1 MLWLIT
7 LLVGA
12 LIVVGGWYLW
22 GVILEGWGV
31 KHVPPPHPVP
41 WVTSADGTSARTV
54 HLTLSKA
61 PGQILVERYWAYD
74 GTTFDFLT
82 GENEVV
88 DHIILPEIADLL
100 PERLFKYRARYTSS
114 TSAPWSDPKPEDGKE
129 ARTLAEAL
137 KGELT
142 LTSAAWEG
150 WTLIQRFEARAISRS
165 GDKAALP
172 CAPALRARQ

>member
-61 PGQILVERYWAYD
+61 PGQVLVQRYWPYD
-74 GTTFDFLT
+74 GSTFEFLT

-88 DHIILPEIADLL
+88 DQIILPEIADLL

-114 TSAPWSDPKPEDGKE
+114 TSAPWSVPNLNMAKRPEHWRKHSKASSPLQIRVGK
-129 ARTLAEAL
+129 AGL
-137 KGELT
+137 
-142 LTSAAWEG
+142 
-150 WTLIQRFEARAISRS
+150 
-165 GDKAALP
+165 
-172 CAPALRARQ
+172 